1 MLRSAPTP
9 LYYLL
14 LLLPAQ
20 CLSQSTSIPFLQPGN
35 CSSSQFYN
43 VAKYSCIA
51 CNQGIQASDG
61 VRCTCPSGS
70 AVTTSGSPQVSC
82 TQCGAGQKVSLDQRV
97 CLNCTAN
104 TCACGSG
111 AVSEEDYMTLSSTCV
126 TCTEDTMPNGAGDQC
141 VLCPPTYSPT
151 CTCPTANQIG
161 GVCVSS
167 PQSALTSVTYWESLY
182 LFSSYDVCQGR
193 DNFTA
198 CQALTNMVIMNAFSS
213 TSTAYNLYSSI
224 GSNDVLPALIYSTV
238 SQLGATAPSNL
249 SFQKNA
255 QIQFQLAKYDLRGNF
270 LGWQTLKGGTL
281 QMCPNTQSTW
291 DAAFKFGTY
300 YSLSCS
306 LAVSNLFQAVPEPV
320 FYELFLL
327 YTSTSGA
334 SMLWPIP
341 VWNANIQG
349 GSGVLGSFPLRRFFL
364 IDGISGRQ
372 ANLSSQPSYVTVA
385 TSLALSIYLPVS
397 PPSSQPPFQLTVT
410 YQKQNLQTSAQVS
423 FAVTYTQSQGT
434 YKRDADIALGVLG
447 SLAAV
452 VAILETTSWLR
463 RSGQQNIGIMVI
475 VKFLAF
481 SCGALANAFFLV
493 VYGISVYW
501 LIAFKGQTTTVT
513 VTLPPSGGQVETD
526 FIIYMSLAFAL
537 KVLELL
543 HLLVTQLTANI
554 FLIDWERPKDKSTS
568 NSQGKSNVSIWRT
581 VLVANEWNEIQTC
594 RKQSPMFQLFMV
606 LLLLEVVGLKNI
618 TAKDL
623 NLDLNPAAG
632 SYQAPWSIIL
642 RFGIAAS
649 MWLAVGLVQVLF
661 FIFIY
666 ERFVED
672 KIKQFADLCS
682 LSNVSVLVLTH
693 KCYGY
698 YIHGRSVHGQADV
711 SMEMMMD
718 NLRKEEENLCPLRGL
733 EPGSDIQTFEVV
745 LSDRTREQYDKIM
758 QPLREAPRGQKAGN
772 EKNPM
777 LQQRIRT
784 YYTVNR
790 FLSALLDHVYKDLD
804 YVVKNKLLLENILD
818 LEFQQP
824 IDKSIFYN
832 DERHHFNRALF
843 YGNELVL
850 LLFDTLLF
858 CIIDLGT
865 QNFILATI
873 LTFVIQMFV
882 QILRSLIG
890 KKNLSAQ
897 TLVEES
903 FLI

>member
-1 MLRSAPTP
+1 
-9 LYYLL
+9 
-14 LLLPAQ
+14 
-20 CLSQSTSIPFLQPGN
+20 
-35 CSSSQFYN
+35 
-43 VAKYSCIA
+43 
-51 CNQGIQASDG
+51 
-61 VRCTCPSGS
+61 
-70 AVTTSGSPQVSC
+70 
-82 TQCGAGQKVSLDQRV
+82 
-97 CLNCTAN
+97 
-104 TCACGSG
+104 
-111 AVSEEDYMTLSSTCV
+111 
-126 TCTEDTMPNGAGDQC
+126 
-141 VLCPPTYSPT
+141 
-151 CTCPTANQIG
+151 
-161 GVCVSS
+161 
-167 PQSALTSVTYWESLY
+167 
-182 LFSSYDVCQGR
+182 
-193 DNFTA
+193 
-198 CQALTNMVIMNAFSS
+198 
-213 TSTAYNLYSSI
+213 
-224 GSNDVLPALIYSTV
+224 
-238 SQLGATAPSNL
+238 
-249 SFQKNA
+249 
-255 QIQFQLAKYDLRGNF
+255 
-270 LGWQTLKGGTL
+270 
-281 QMCPNTQSTW
+281 
-291 DAAFKFGTY
+291 
-300 YSLSCS
+300 
-306 LAVSNLFQAVPEPV
+306 
-320 FYELFLL
+320 
-327 YTSTSGA
+327 
-334 SMLWPIP
+334 
-341 VWNANIQG
+341 
-349 GSGVLGSFPLRRFFL
+349 
-364 IDGISGRQ
+364 
-372 ANLSSQPSYVTVA
+372 
-385 TSLALSIYLPVS
+385 
-397 PPSSQPPFQLTVT
+397 
-410 YQKQNLQTSAQVS
+410 
-423 FAVTYTQSQGT
+423 
-434 YKRDADIALGVLG
+434 
-447 SLAAV
+447 
-452 VAILETTSWLR
+452 
-463 RSGQQNIGIMVI
+463 
-475 VKFLAF
+475 
-481 SCGALANAFFLV
+481 
-493 VYGISVYW
+493 
-501 LIAFKGQTTTVT
+501 
-513 VTLPPSGGQVETD
+513 
-526 FIIYMSLAFAL
+526 
-537 KVLELL
+537 
-543 HLLVTQLTANI
+543 
-554 FLIDWERPKDKSTS
+554 
-568 NSQGKSNVSIWRT
+568 
-581 VLVANEWNEIQTC
+581 
-594 RKQSPMFQLFMV
+594 MFQLFMV

>member
-1 MLRSAPTP
+1 MLRSALTP
-9 LYYLL
+9 LYCL
-14 LLLPAQ
+14 LLLPAL
-20 CLSQSTSIPFLQPGN
+20 CLSQSTSISFVQPGN

-43 VAKYSCIA
+43 VAKYT
-51 CNQGIQASDG
+51 CNECQEGIQGSDG
-61 VRCTCPSGS
+61 LRCVCPSGS
-70 AVTTSGSPQVSC
+70 AMTGRGSPQVTC
-82 TQCGAGQKVSLDQRV
+82 TQCSQKKVSLDQRV
-97 CLNCTAN
+97 CLTCNGTA
-104 TCACGSG
+104 CVCGSND
-111 AVSEEDYMTLSSTCV
+111 VTEEDYISLTYTCV
-126 TCTEDTMPNGAGDQC
+126 TCSGDTRPNAAGDRC
-141 VLCPPTYSPT
+141 VLCPPTYNPGCS
-151 CTCPTANQIG
+151 CPATNQLG
-161 GVCVSS
+161 GVCVPNDPGSS
-167 PQSALTSVTYWESLY
+167 QMKVTFWESLY
-182 LFSSYDVCQGR
+182 LYPSFYVCENYN
-193 DNFTA
+193 NFTA
-198 CQALTNMVIMNAFSS
+198 CQALTNMVIMNAFSA
-213 TSTAYNLYSSI
+213 TSRAFVLYSSL
-224 GSNDVLPALIYSTV
+224 SANSFLPPLTYSTA
-238 SQLGATAPSNL
+238 SQLGSTAPSNL
-249 SFQKNA
+249 SFLKNA
-255 QIQFQLAKYDLRGNF
+255 QIQFRLAKYDVRGNF
-270 LGWQTLKGGTL
+270 LGWETLKGGTL
-281 QMCPNTQSTW
+281 QMCPNTQSTR
-291 DAAFKFGTY
+291 DAAFNFGTF
-300 YSLSCS
+300 YSLTCS
-306 LAVSNLFQAVPEPV
+306 LSVSDLFQAVPEPV
-320 FYELFLL
+320 FYELFLP

-349 GSGVLGSFPLRRFFL
+349 SSGTLGSNALRRFFL
-364 IDGISGRQ
+364 IDGISSRQ
-372 ANLSSQPSYVTVA
+372 NNLSSQPSFVTVA
-385 TSLALSIYLPVS
+385 TSLTLSVFLPVS

-410 YQKQNLQTSAQVS
+410 YQNLSLQASAQVS

-434 YKRDADIALGVLG
+434 FKRDTDIALGVLG
-447 SLAAV
+447 SLAGLI
-452 VAILETTSWLR
+452 AILETSSWLR
-463 RSGQQNIGIMVI
+463 RSGQQNIGIM
-475 VKFLAF
+475 
-481 SCGALANAFFLV
+481 
-493 VYGISVYW
+493 
-501 LIAFKGQTTTVT
+501 
-513 VTLPPSGGQVETD
+513 TLE
-526 FIIYMSLAFAL
+526 F
-537 KVLELL
+537 L

-554 FLIDWERPKDKSTS
+554 FLIDWERPKDKSAP

-594 RKQSPMFQLFMV
+594 RKLSPLFQLFMV

-623 NLDLNPAAG
+623 NLDLNPSAG
-632 SYQAPWSIIL
+632 TYRAPWSIIL

-661 FIFIY
+661 VIFIY

-733 EPGSDIQTFEVV
+733 EPGSDIQTFEVM
-745 LSDRTREQYDKIM
+745 LSERVREQYDKIM
-758 QPLREAPRGQKAGN
+758 QPLMEVPRGQKAGN
-772 EKNPM
+772 EKNPI

-790 FLSALLDHVYKDLD
+790 FLSAFLDHVYKDLD
-804 YVVKNKLLLENILD
+804 YVVKNKLFLENVLNI
-818 LEFQQP
+818 EFQQA

-832 DERHHFNRALF
+832 DDRYHFSRAVF
-843 YGNELVL
+843 YSNELIL

-873 LTFVIQMFV
+873 LTFVIQMLV
-882 QILRSLIG
+882 KILRAQIG
-890 KKNLSAQ
+890 RKNLSSQ

>member
-1 MLRSAPTP
+1 
-9 LYYLL
+9 
-14 LLLPAQ
+14 
-20 CLSQSTSIPFLQPGN
+20 
-35 CSSSQFYN
+35 
-43 VAKYSCIA
+43 
-51 CNQGIQASDG
+51 
-61 VRCTCPSGS
+61 
-70 AVTTSGSPQVSC
+70 
-82 TQCGAGQKVSLDQRV
+82 
-97 CLNCTAN
+97 
-104 TCACGSG
+104 
-111 AVSEEDYMTLSSTCV
+111 
-126 TCTEDTMPNGAGDQC
+126 
-141 VLCPPTYSPT
+141 
-151 CTCPTANQIG
+151 
-161 GVCVSS
+161 
-167 PQSALTSVTYWESLY
+167 
-182 LFSSYDVCQGR
+182 
-193 DNFTA
+193 
-198 CQALTNMVIMNAFSS
+198 
-213 TSTAYNLYSSI
+213 
-224 GSNDVLPALIYSTV
+224 
-238 SQLGATAPSNL
+238 
-249 SFQKNA
+249 
-255 QIQFQLAKYDLRGNF
+255 
-270 LGWQTLKGGTL
+270 
-281 QMCPNTQSTW
+281 MCPNTQSVW

-306 LAVSNLFQAVPEPV
+306 LPVSDLFQAVPEPI

-327 YTSTSGA
+327 YTGTSGA

-349 GSGVLGSFPLRRFFL
+349 GSESAGTLGSSALRRFFL

-372 ANLSSQPSYVTVA
+372 TNLSNLPSYVTVA
-385 TSLALSIYLPVS
+385 TSLTLSVYLPVS
-397 PPSSQPPFQLTVT
+397 PPSSQPPFQLTVK
-410 YQKQNLQTSAQVS
+410 YERQNLQTSAQVS
-423 FAVTYTQSQGT
+423 FAVTYSQSQGT
-434 YKRDADIALGVLG
+434 FKRDTDIALGVLG
-447 SLAAV
+447 SLAAL
-452 VAILETTSWLR
+452 VAILEISSWLR

-475 VKFLAF
+475 IKFLAF
-481 SCGALANAFFLV
+481 LSGSLANAFFLI
-493 VYGISVYW
+493 VYGTSIYW
-501 LIAFKGQTTTVT
+501 MIAFKGQTTAVS
-513 VTLPPSGGQVETD
+513 VTLPPSGGQVEND
-526 FIIYMSLAFAL
+526 FIIYMSVAFAL
-537 KVLELL
+537 KTLELL
-543 HLLVTQLTANI
+543 HLLVTQLTVNI
-554 FLIDWERPKDKSTS
+554 FLIDWEKPKDKTTS
-568 NSQGKSNVSIWRT
+568 QGTGKSNVSIWRT

-594 RKQSPMFQLFMV
+594 RKLSPLFQLFMV

-618 TAKDL
+618 AAKDL
-623 NLDLNPAAG
+623 NLELNPLAG
-632 SYQAPWSIIL
+632 TYQAPWSIIL

-661 FIFIY
+661 FIFFY

-745 LSDRTREQYDKIM
+745 LSERVQEQYDKIM
-758 QPLREAPRGQKAGN
+758 QPLMEVPRGQKASN

-784 YYTVNR
+784 YYTINR
-790 FLSALLDHVYKDLD
+790 FLSAFLDHVYKDLD
-804 YVVKNKLLLENILD
+804 YVVKDKLFLEHILD
-818 LEFQQP
+818 FEFQQP

-832 DERHHFNRALF
+832 DERYRFCRALF
-843 YGNELVL
+843 YSHELVL

-882 QILRSLIG
+882 KILRSQIG
-890 KKNLSAQ
+890 RKNLSTQ